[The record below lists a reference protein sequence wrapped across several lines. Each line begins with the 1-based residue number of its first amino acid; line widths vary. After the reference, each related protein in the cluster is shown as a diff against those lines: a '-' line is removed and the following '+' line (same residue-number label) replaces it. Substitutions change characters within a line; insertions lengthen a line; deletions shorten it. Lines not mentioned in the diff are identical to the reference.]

1 MNRQQSFTAEK
12 PTLYLV
18 ATPIGNLAELTP
30 RAIDILNQVDVIAAE
45 DTRNTRKLLS
55 HFDIH
60 TKMIAHHQYNENESA
75 QGLLR
80 LLAEGNN
87 IALVSDAGYPLI
99 SDPGQCLTKKV
110 IEAGYPVVPIS
121 GANAMLNA
129 LVASGLP
136 TQSFLFYGF
145 LKPKDSLQI
154 QELGKLK
161 DYPQTLIFYEAPHRV
176 KKTLQNMMQVF
187 GNREMCLA
195 RELTKRHEEFI
206 RGTIQEIIE
215 VADSCKGEM
224 VLVIKGANESL
235 EKEIDPVVLYQKITE
250 YIESGLSSKEAIK
263 KVAKENSCS
272 KNELYRQYHEYYH
285 EA

>member
-1 MNRQQSFTAEK
+1 MKRQKSFTEEK

-18 ATPIGNLAELTP
+18 ATPIGNLEELTP
-30 RAIDILNQVDVIAAE
+30 RAIAVLKQVDVIAAE

-60 TKMIAHHQYNENESA
+60 TKLIAHHQYNENESA
-75 QGLLR
+75 QGLLQ
-80 LLAEGNN
+80 LLEQGNHV
-87 IALVSDAGYPLI
+87 ALVSDAGYPLI
-99 SDPGQCLTKKV
+99 SDPGQCLTSKV
-110 IEAGYPVVPIS
+110 IETGYPVVPIS

-154 QELGKLK
+154 QELEKLK
-161 DYPQTLIFYEAPHRV
+161 DYPQTLLFYEAPHRIQ
-176 KKTLQNMMQVF
+176 KTLKNMLAVF

-195 RELTKRHEEFI
+195 RELTKRYEEFI
-206 RGTIQEIIE
+206 RGTIQEVSE

-224 VLVIKGANESL
+224 VLVVKGAQEYL
-235 EKEIDPVVLYQKITE
+235 EKEIDPSLLYQKINE
-250 YIESGLSSKEAIK
+250 YIADGLSSKEAIK
-263 KVAKENSCS
+263 KVAKENGCS
-272 KNELYRQYHEYYH
+272 KNELYRQYHETLS
-285 EA
+285 